1 MKRVP
6 KRSARMK
13 ALYSIVAAAVLAA
26 PFSAHS
32 QDPWPSKPV
41 RMVVPFAP
49 GGATDIAARL
59 VAQKLTE
66 NLGRQVYIENR
77 GGANG
82 SIGAEAAARAP
93 GDGYTIIMGTTGT
106 HAINFS
112 LYDKPTSDPVK
123 DFVAISRV
131 AVFPNLILLHPSVP
145 AKNVQELI
153 ALAKAQPGKLA
164 YASTGSLLQLSAA
177 LFTTMAGIEMLNVP
191 YTGFGPMMTAM
202 SNGDVQMSVVPVFSS
217 APLIKSGKVRAIA
230 ITSARRSPTAPEYPT
245 VAESGLPGYESVSWY
260 GVLAT
265 AGTPKPVVDRLNAEI
280 RRIVATPEV
289 RDALSNQGA
298 EPVTDTPEEFAAIVK
313 ADVAKWAR
321 IVKATGAKPN

>member
-1 MKRVP
+1 MKTIASV
-6 KRSARMK
+6 
-13 ALYSIVAAAVLAA
+13 LLAAALAA
-26 PFSAHS
+26 PTAAHS
-32 QDPWPSKPV
+32 QEPWPAKPV
-41 RMVVPFAP
+41 RVVVPFAP
-49 GGATDIAARL
+49 GGATDLAARL

-66 NLGRQVYIENR
+66 NLGRQFYIENR

-82 SIGAEAAARAP
+82 SIGAEVAARAA

-112 LYDKPTSDPVK
+112 LYDKPAYDPVR
-123 DFVAISRV
+123 DFAPVTRV
-131 AVFPNLILLHPSVP
+131 AVFPNLILLHPSVQ

-153 ALAKAQPGKLA
+153 ALAKAQPGKFA

-177 LFTTMAGIEMLNVP
+177 LFTSMAGIEMLNVP

-217 APLIKSGKVRAIA
+217 APLIKSGKVKAIA
-230 ITSARRSPTAPEYPT
+230 ITSAKRSPTAPEYPT

-260 GVLAT
+260 GILAT

-280 RRIVATPEV
+280 RKIVATPEV

-298 EPVTDTPEEFAAIVK
+298 EPVTDTPEEFAAIVR
-313 ADVAKWAR
+313 ADVAKWAK

>member
-1 MKRVP
+1 MKTLASMLVIATL
-6 KRSARMK
+6 S
-13 ALYSIVAAAVLAA
+13 AA
-26 PFSAHS
+26 PPAHS
-32 QDPWPSKPV
+32 QEPWPSKPV

-66 NLGRQVYIENR
+66 SLGKQFYIENR

-82 SIGAEAAARAP
+82 SIGAEVAARAL

-123 DFVAISRV
+123 DFAPVTRV

-153 ALAKAQPGKLA
+153 ALAKAHPGKLN

-177 LFTTMAGIEMLNVP
+177 LFTSMAGIEMTNIP
-191 YTGFGPMMTAM
+191 YTGFGPMMTAIS
-202 SNGDVQMSVVPVFSS
+202 SNDVQMSVVPVFSS
-217 APLIKSGKVRAIA
+217 APLIKSGKVKAIA

-260 GVLAT
+260 GILAT
-265 AGTPKPVVDRLNAEI
+265 AGTPRPVVDRLNAEI
-280 RRIVATPEV
+280 RRIVATAEI
-289 RDALSNQGA
+289 RDALAGQGA

>member
-1 MKRVP
+1 MK
-6 KRSARMK
+6 KSF
-13 ALYSIVAAAVLAA
+13 LVLAA
-26 PFSAHS
+26 AALIAPLSLHA
-32 QDPWPSKPV
+32 QDPWPAKPV

-49 GGATDIAARL
+49 GGATDLAARL
-59 VAQKLTE
+59 VAAKLSDA
-66 NLGRQVYIENR
+66 LGKQVYIENR

-82 SIGAEAAARAP
+82 SIGSEVAAHAA
-93 GDGYTIIMGTTGT
+93 GDGYTLVMGTTGT

-112 LYDKPTSDPVK
+112 LYDKPTYDPVK
-123 DFVAISRV
+123 DFAPVTRV

-145 AKNVQELI
+145 AKNVRELI

-177 LFTTMAGIEMLNVP
+177 LFTSMANIEMLNVP

-202 SNGDVQMSVVPVFSS
+202 SNNDVQMSVVPVFSS
-217 APLIKSGKVRAIA
+217 LPLIKSGKAKAIA
-230 ITSARRSPTAPEYPT
+230 ITSAKRSPTAPEYPT

-260 GVLAT
+260 GILAT
-265 AGTPKPVVDRLNAEI
+265 AGTPKPIIDRLNAEI
-280 RRIVATPEV
+280 RKIVATPEV

-298 EPVTDTPEEFAAIVK
+298 EPVTDTPEEFAAIVR
-313 ADVAKWAR
+313 ADVAKWAK

>member
-1 MKRVP
+1 MNVIA
-6 KRSARMK
+6 S
-13 ALYSIVAAAVLAA
+13 LVVAAAAVAA
-26 PFSAHS
+26 PALAHA
-32 QDPWPSKPV
+32 QDPWPTKPV

-66 NLGRQVYIENR
+66 SLGKQVYIENR

-82 SIGAEAAARAP
+82 SIGSEVAARAP

-112 LYDKPTSDPVK
+112 LYDKPSSDPVK
-123 DFVAISRV
+123 DFAAVTRV
-131 AVFPNLILLHPSVP
+131 AVFPNLILLNPTVS
-145 AKNVQELI
+145 ANTVQELI
-153 ALAKAQPGKLA
+153 ALAKAQPGKLN

-177 LFTTMAGIEMLNVP
+177 LFTSMAGIEMTNVP
-191 YTGFGPMMTAM
+191 YTGFGPMMTAI
-202 SNGDVQMSVVPVFSS
+202 SNNDVQMSVVPVFSS
-217 APLIKSGKVRAIA
+217 APLIKSGKAKAIA
-230 ITSARRSPTAPEYPT
+230 ITSAKRSPTAPEYPT
-245 VAESGLPGYESVSWY
+245 VSESGLPGYESVSWY
-260 GVLAT
+260 GILAT

-280 RRIVATPEV
+280 RRIVATPEI
-289 RDALSNQGA
+289 RDALSGQGA
-298 EPVTDTPEEFAAIVK
+298 EPVTDTPEEFSAIVR

>member
-1 MKRVP
+1 MKNRI
-6 KRSARMK
+6 AF
-13 ALYSIVAAAVLAA
+13 LAAAALAA
-26 PFSAHS
+26 PLAVNA
-32 QDPWPSKPV
+32 QEPWPSKPV

-49 GGATDIAARL
+49 GGATDLAARL
-59 VAQKLTE
+59 VAAKLTD
-66 NLGRQVYIENR
+66 NLGKQVYIENR

-82 SIGAEAAARAP
+82 SIGAEVAARAL
-93 GDGYTIIMGTTGT
+93 GDGYTLVMGTTGT

-112 LYDKPTSDPVK
+112 LYDKPTYDPVK
-123 DFVAISRV
+123 DFAPVTRV

-177 LFTTMAGIEMLNVP
+177 LFTSMAGIEMLNVP

-202 SNGDVQMSVVPVFSS
+202 SNNDVQMSVVPVFSS
-217 APLIKSGKVRAIA
+217 LPLIKSGKAKAIA
-230 ITSARRSPTAPEYPT
+230 ITSAKRSPTAPEYPT
-245 VAESGLPGYESVSWY
+245 VSESGLPGYESVSWY
-260 GVLAT
+260 GILAT

-280 RRIVATPEV
+280 RKIVATPEV

-298 EPVTDTPEEFAAIVK
+298 EPVTDTPEEFAAIVR
-313 ADVAKWAR
+313 ADVAKWAK
-321 IVKATGAKPN
+321 IVRATGAKPN

>member
-1 MKRVP
+1 MKTLASMLVIATL
-6 KRSARMK
+6 SA
-13 ALYSIVAAAVLAA
+13 AT
-26 PFSAHS
+26 PAHS
-32 QDPWPSKPV
+32 QEPWPSKPV

-66 NLGRQVYIENR
+66 SLGKQFYIENR

-82 SIGAEAAARAP
+82 SIGAEVAARAL

-123 DFVAISRV
+123 DFAPVTRV

-145 AKNVQELI
+145 AKNVQELV
-153 ALAKAQPGKLA
+153 ALAKAHPGKLN

-177 LFTTMAGIEMLNVP
+177 LFTSMAGIEMTNIP
-191 YTGFGPMMTAM
+191 YTGFGPMMTAIS
-202 SNGDVQMSVVPVFSS
+202 SNDVQMSVVPVFSS
-217 APLIKSGKVRAIA
+217 APLIKSGKVKAIA
-230 ITSARRSPTAPEYPT
+230 ITSAKRSPTAPEYPT

-260 GVLAT
+260 GILAT
-265 AGTPKPVVDRLNAEI
+265 AGTPRPVVDRLNAEI
-280 RRIVATPEV
+280 RRIVATAEI
-289 RDALSNQGA
+289 RDALAGQGA